1 MQTELKTTTK
11 QQRKMIMKTMVIVA
25 HPHLNDSERNQAL
38 LRELKKSPAVHIRDL
53 YHEYSDWRIDVER
66 EHQLLVEYDRI
77 VFQFPFYW
85 YSCPPLLKKWFDD
98 VLTFGWAFGPGGEHL
113 RGKEF
118 MIATTT
124 GGTEC
129 EYRAGGRNWFTI
141 SEYMRPIQSTI
152 NRCNGT
158 FLPAFVSYHS
168 STATLEEEAK
178 RYAEVVRYP
187 QTKLAQ

>member
-1 MQTELKTTTK
+1 
-11 QQRKMIMKTMVIVA
+11 MKTMVIVA
-25 HPHLNDSERNQAL
+25 HPNLNKSVWNHAL
-38 LRELKKSPAVHIRDL
+38 LSELKQQPNIHIRDL
-53 YHEYSDWRIDVER
+53 YQEYSNWNINVER
-66 EHQLLVEYDRI
+66 EHQLLIEFDRI

-98 VLTFGWAFGPGGEHL
+98 VLTFGWAFGPGGDNL

-124 GGTEC
+124 GGSEN

-141 SEYMRPIQSTI
+141 SEYIRPIQSTI
-152 NRCNGT
+152 TRCNGT
-158 FLPAFVSYHS
+158 FLPAFVSYS
-168 STATLEEEAK
+168 PSAGALKDEAK
-178 RYAEVVRYP
+178 RYAEFVQYP